1 MVENLLQTIDESN
14 MFDLIDNIIINEEPV
29 SKTSLTEAIRYHQA
43 YNAEYGRPIKG
54 LMVPDQHRLSED
66 VANLVAQAQ
75 GLYGGGVIILPQF
88 SESQQTANFDLKLVE
103 AKSRGF
109 QTFADLAKVCRDL
122 ITLYLVG
129 VLETTG
135 GSSASNAKAQ
145 TQLRVADRYTTADAR
160 IREDAIS
167 RILRCWA
174 DFNGFVDAPR
184 YVINTD
190 PPADEAHRAAVAKS
204 RAAAIKATAEALKAM
219 SDWVT
224 IDEPRVVTLMK
235 EIGVDFETQRPQPL
249 NPYIAAGSQ
258 AAMERAGDSIMVCW
272 AVPSELA
279 RVLAVPGGEA
289 PEELHLTLA
298 LCQGGLPDVLA
309 AMVAVIPTLTAVD
322 GFVQGVASW
331 PVGGGGGGSV
341 DVGGDPLTLPITM
354 SKGRDAGR
362 AARSTSMAG
371 QVQPGGGG
379 EGDQN
384 EGLEVPQ
391 GSLNTDDAPHKTR
404 KLNIQLAA
412 PATST
417 AQKDDGQVAYVSL
430 VDAPALADMRT
441 KIVKALLAI
450 GVNVQ
455 DRHGFIPHIT
465 RAYLP
470 AGASIA
476 SPPDSY
482 PIHIGELSVWALGG
496 RIRVPMGLPDEEEH
510 AINELSDE
518 ALGQT
523 LVQLSSDLDVL
534 ELRTFQRDARGRF
547 GHGGGLGSAAKSH
560 SETAHKQNT
569 VDAHRKAARANVAV
583 ARTALKRGDVQKAK
597 EHLEAA
603 KVHQNKVKGFKMEQ
617 PTTAPLKKLEKVSD
631 WKKVGGDKQAKE
643 WTQKLDPDEIS
654 ALKIYTGEAYASIN
668 KDLRTHK
675 GKIVDEED
683 NPHLLTIMNMDAALQ
698 RGRTSRAMVVSRQ
711 LSGDVP
717 GLEKGAVFRD
727 HGYMSTSVGGKFD
740 APTGKT
746 QVQMNILVPKGS
758 KGGFLS
764 MSKYPDEKEFLLPRG
779 SRLKIVDSKTKDGVK
794 HVYAHLIQD

>member
-1 MVENLLQTIDESN
+1 
-14 MFDLIDNIIINEEPV
+14 
-29 SKTSLTEAIRYHQA
+29 
-43 YNAEYGRPIKG
+43 
-54 LMVPDQHRLSED
+54 
-66 VANLVAQAQ
+66 
-75 GLYGGGVIILPQF
+75 
-88 SESQQTANFDLKLVE
+88 
-103 AKSRGF
+103 
-109 QTFADLAKVCRDL
+109 
-122 ITLYLVG
+122 
-129 VLETTG
+129 
-135 GSSASNAKAQ
+135 
-145 TQLRVADRYTTADAR
+145 
-160 IREDAIS
+160 
-167 RILRCWA
+167 
-174 DFNGFVDAPR
+174 
-184 YVINTD
+184 
-190 PPADEAHRAAVAKS
+190 
-204 RAAAIKATAEALKAM
+204 
-219 SDWVT
+219 
-224 IDEPRVVTLMK
+224 
-235 EIGVDFETQRPQPL
+235 
-249 NPYIAAGSQ
+249 
-258 AAMERAGDSIMVCW
+258 
-272 AVPSELA
+272 
-279 RVLAVPGGEA
+279 
-289 PEELHLTLA
+289 
-298 LCQGGLPDVLA
+298 
-309 AMVAVIPTLTAVD
+309 
-322 GFVQGVASW
+322 
-331 PVGGGGGGSV
+331 
-341 DVGGDPLTLPITM
+341 
-354 SKGRDAGR
+354 
-362 AARSTSMAG
+362 
-371 QVQPGGGG
+371 
-379 EGDQN
+379 
-384 EGLEVPQ
+384 
-391 GSLNTDDAPHKTR
+391 
-404 KLNIQLAA
+404 
-412 PATST
+412 
-417 AQKDDGQVAYVSL
+417 
-430 VDAPALADMRT
+430 MRT
-441 KIVKALLAI
+441 KIVKTLLAI

-455 DRHGFIPHIT
+455 DNHGFIPHIT

-569 VDAHRKAARANVAV
+569 VDAHRKAARANAAV